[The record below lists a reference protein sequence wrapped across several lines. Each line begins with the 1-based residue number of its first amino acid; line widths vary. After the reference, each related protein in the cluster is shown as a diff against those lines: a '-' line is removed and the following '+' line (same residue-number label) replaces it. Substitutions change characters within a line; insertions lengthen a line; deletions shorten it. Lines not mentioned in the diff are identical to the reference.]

1 MVQRSILIVD
11 DEPSVREVMEIT
23 LRRAGHQVFGVANGE
38 KASRRMREQSYDV
51 VITDLLMPERDG
63 LELIRELRQ
72 NYPGTRIIAVSGGG
86 RVAGQQ
92 YLQLA
97 KGMGAHGL
105 LAKPF
110 LPGDLC
116 EAVHRI
122 CDSAS
127 PHETPQ
133 P

>member
-1 MVQRSILIVD
+1 MEGRSILIVD
-11 DEPSVREVMEIT
+11 DEPAVREVMEIT
-23 LRRAGHQVFGVANGE
+23 LRRAGHTVFGVPDGE
-38 KASRRMREQSYDV
+38 KAIRRMTMQPVDV
-51 VITDLLMPERDG
+51 VVTDLLMPNRDG

-72 NYPGTRIIAVSGGG
+72 NYPRTRIIAVSGGG
-86 RVAGQQ
+86 RINGQQ

-122 CDSAS
+122 CDPSC
-127 PHETPQ
+127 PHETSKP
-133 P
+133 

>member
-1 MVQRSILIVD
+1 MVQRSILVVD
-11 DEPSVREVMEIT
+11 DEPSVREIMEIT
-23 LRRAGHQVFGVANGE
+23 LKRAGHRVSGVADGA
-38 KASRRMREQSYDV
+38 KASRRLRESPFDV

-63 LELIRELRQ
+63 LELIRELRTA
-72 NYPGTRIIAVSGGG
+72 YPHVRIIACSGGG
-86 RVAGQQ
+86 RVNGQQ

-122 CDSAS
+122 CDAHP
-127 PHETPQ
+127 PHETPKS
-133 P
+133 